1 MTNFKGIIIEES
13 LENKDVLKKVK
24 IISTTVEKVI
34 PEHKTP
40 WIKQWTLHTIEISEE
55 KADIIAKELSESI
68 DKKHKSSWFADFENE
83 KDHYIIFVGKFFK
96 VNKKKKEQYY
106 PVVEYAVSLGI
117 PKYQL
122 AFDPEWEKNP
132 KRL

>member
-1 MTNFKGIIIEES
+1 MTLFKGIIIEES
-13 LENKDVLKKVK
+13 LEKKDVLKNVK
-24 IISTTVEKVI
+24 IVSTTVEKVT

-40 WIKQWTLHTIEISEE
+40 WIKQWTLHTIEIPES

-68 DKKHKSSWFADFENE
+68 DKNHNSSWFADFEN
-83 KDHYIIFVGKFFK
+83 DNFHYIIFVGKFFK

-106 PVVEYAVSLGI
+106 PVVDYAVSLGI

-122 AFDPEWEKNP
+122 GFDPRWEKNP
-132 KRL
+132 NKL